1 MKKDIEKNIETTE
14 TEIMKNQQTS
24 TPERR
29 VPDEET
35 IRKMAT
41 RLSDYN
47 GSRSDNRNF
56 TCLEVKDITL
66 TGEDLSNIEAHYSKF
81 ENCTFEKVKFNGAE
95 FHFAQL
101 ENCTFKNCELRNA
114 EFFFAGLTKVNFLNC
129 SLNGV
134 ELPFAHGEISCTGC
148 MMSRCTA
155 RNANL
160 HVVLKECD
168 ASYFD
173 ACFCS
178 LEFDVFNSNLR
189 RSEFNDAVAV
199 KGEITRT
206 DLTGAELNRSDLSGL
221 TLTDCA
227 TEGLETENSTGLD
240 DDLPSDLDELLDDE
254 DE

>member
-1 MKKDIEKNIETTE
+1 MKKDIEKNIETAE
-14 TEIMKNQQTS
+14 TEITKNLQNS
-24 TPERR
+24 APERR

-47 GSRSDNRNF
+47 GSRSDNHNF
-56 TCLEVKDITL
+56 TCIEIKNITL
-66 TGEDLSNIEAHYSKF
+66 TGEDFSNIEAHYSKF
-81 ENCTFEKVKFNGAE
+81 ENCTFEEVKFNGAE
-95 FHFAQL
+95 FHFAEL

-114 EFFFAGLTKVNFLNC
+114 EFFFAALTKVNFLNC
-129 SLNGV
+129 SLIGV

-148 MMSRCTA
+148 MMNRCTA

-178 LEFDVFNSNLR
+178 LEFEVFNSNLR

-199 KGEITRT
+199 KGEITQT
-206 DLTGAELNRSDLSGL
+206 DLTGAELNRSDLSAL

-240 DDLPSDLDELLDDE
+240 DGMPDLEDLLDDD

>member
-1 MKKDIEKNIETTE
+1 MKKNAEKDIETAENQAKNNHLI
-14 TEIMKNQQTS
+14 S
-24 TPERR
+24 APERR

-47 GSRSDNRNF
+47 GSRSDNQNF
-56 TCLEVKDITL
+56 TCMEVKDITL

-81 ENCTFEKVKFNGAE
+81 ENCTFEEVKFNGAE

-101 ENCTFKNCELRNA
+101 TNCTFKNCELKNA
-114 EFFFAGLTKVNFLNC
+114 EFFFAGLSKVNFLNC
-129 SLNGV
+129 NLGGI
-134 ELPFAHGEISCTGC
+134 ELPFAYGEIFCTGC
-148 MMSRCTA
+148 MMNRWTA

-160 HVVLKECD
+160 RVVLKECD

-173 ACFCS
+173 ACFCN
-178 LEFDVFNSNLR
+178 LNFDVFNSNLR
-189 RSEFNDAVAV
+189 RAEFNDAVAV
-199 KGEITRT
+199 KGQITQT
-206 DLTGAELNRSDLSGL
+206 DLTGAELNRSDLSEL

-254 DE
+254 EE